1 MTPTTP
7 LTPLT
12 LAPGHLIA
20 RLASVDNALPAQ
32 VAKQFIDEYR
42 GATKKAYEADLRQF
56 FGYFSLINVSIFDA
70 QRPHII
76 AFIDALRSE
85 GAKPATIKR
94 KVSVIRN
101 FYAYAVEMKYTD
113 ENPVPA
119 KHKRLHLAS
128 VSRRSQTLGPDREES
143 IALIEAARRRNPRD
157 YAIMRVL
164 LHQGLRVSELCNL
177 DVSDMR
183 RERGHRVLHLSRK
196 GDVEQDMAVAPD
208 AMWAIDAYLAGRS
221 EGPLFINADGSRMTR
236 YQVRYVVEQ
245 CAAAANIS
253 KRLSPHSMRHACAT
267 LLFDA
272 ERPLRD
278 IQVFMG
284 HANPMT
290 TIRYDLGRNL
300 LDRSPAYAL
309 SL

>member
-1 MTPTTP
+1 
-7 LTPLT
+7 
-12 LAPGHLIA
+12 LIA
-20 RLASVDNALPAQ
+20 HLASVDNALPAD
-32 VAKQFIDEYR
+32 VAKDFINEYR
-42 GATKKAYEADLRQF
+42 SATKSAYAADLRQF
-56 FGYFSLINVSIFDA
+56 FNYFSLINVGVFDA
-70 QRPHII
+70 RKPHII

-101 FYAYAVEMKYTD
+101 FYAYAVEEGHTKT
-113 ENPVPA
+113 NPVPA
-119 KHKRLHLAS
+119 KDKRLHLAS
-128 VSRRSQTLGPDREES
+128 VSRRSQTLGPDRAES
-143 IALIEAARRRNPRD
+143 VALLEAAKARGARD

-208 AMWAIDAYLAGRS
+208 AVWAIDVYLAGRS
-221 EGPLFINADGSRMTR
+221 EGPLFANADGSRMTR

-253 KRLSPHSMRHACAT
+253 KKLSPHSMRHACAT

-272 ERPLRD
+272 EKPLRD
-278 IQVFMG
+278 IQAFMG

-290 TIRYDLGRNL
+290 TIRYDLGRNI